1 METIPLIL
9 LRSRLAVCR
18 LPANALL
25 PEWAWLGEFVSFTLT
40 ADELS
45 VVCEERFVPPE
56 IKAERGWCA
65 LKFHGPLD
73 FSLIGL
79 LASVAN
85 VLAEANIGIFTI
97 STYDTDYILFKEVSI
112 DRTLAALNH
121 AGYIVVKP

>member
-1 METIPLIL
+1 MITIPMIL

-18 LPANALL
+18 LSANALL
-25 PEWAWLGEFVSFTLT
+25 PEWAWLGDFVSFTLT
-40 ADELS
+40 PDELS

-56 IKAERGWCA
+56 IKAERGWSA

-79 LASVAN
+79 LASVTN

-97 STYDTDYILFKEVSI
+97 STYDTDYILFKEVSL
-112 DRTLAALNH
+112 DRTLATLKH
-121 AGYIVVKP
+121 AGYIIVKQ